1 MRIPSTSSDVHRRL
15 TIPTNTEAAAMG
27 IKRTQKKE
35 LKVGASAASG
45 RAISDKR
52 PKHVSRAPHCQ
63 ACCPNNN
70 DIRGFLTAIAQGDQR
85 KMPLDEAY
93 AISFQRL
100 AETNPFPSSCGRVCP
115 HPCEDGCNRG
125 EFDASV
131 SINQVERRIGDWAL
145 EKGVDLP
152 RVEEEAH
159 AEKIAVIGAG
169 PAGLSC
175 AYQLARRGYP
185 VTVFEAFP
193 KAGGM
198 LRYGIPEYRL
208 PRDVLDSEIDRI
220 ARMGVEIRTNA
231 KIGKD
236 IPFELLQQDYDAVF
250 VGIGAHKG
258 KALRVEG
265 EEAPNVLTG
274 VAYLNLAN
282 EGEPPDVGDK
292 VLVIGG
298 GDTAIDAARMAR
310 RHGAHVTIV
319 YRRTRKEMPAIEP
332 EIVAAL
338 EEGIVLHE
346 LAAPVEMM
354 LGPDGRA
361 TGMKVIKC
369 ELGDLDSSGRRRP
382 VPIEGSEWV
391 IEASMVISA
400 ISQEPDF
407 DPLPNVR
414 EGRDWIRVDEFQQ
427 MLLGGKVVEGVYAGG
442 DVTDLALAV
451 DAIAQGRFA
460 AETIHAKLRGRQPQ
474 KHGLGDVID
483 HKDINFAYY
492 REQMD
497 EGKMRAER
505 YTVSEVPVEERF
517 GDINAEISRGLTD
530 DQVIDEAK
538 RCLSCGECF
547 FCGTCYFYCQDGVIH
562 KPLEFGEP
570 YNFYRME
577 VCQGCSKC
585 AEECPCGYIVMA

>member
-1 MRIPSTSSDVHRRL
+1 
-15 TIPTNTEAAAMG
+15 MG
-27 IKRTQKKE
+27 IKRKAKKK
-35 LKVGASAASG
+35 LKVGASGASG
-45 RAISDKR
+45 RAMSDKR
-52 PKHVSRAPHCQ
+52 PKHVLRAPHCQ
-63 ACCPNNN
+63 TCCPNHN
-70 DIRGFLTAIAQGDQR
+70 DIRGFLSAIAQADQY
-85 KMPLDEAY
+85 KMPPDEAY
-93 AISFQRL
+93 AIAFQRL
-100 AETNPFPSSCGRVCP
+100 AETNPFPAVCGRVCP

-131 SINQVERRIGDWAL
+131 AVNQVERRIGDWAL
-145 EKGVDLP
+145 ERETDLP
-152 RVEEEAH
+152 RIDGEH
-159 AEKIAVIGAG
+159 SEKIAVVGAG

-175 AYQLARRGYP
+175 AYQLARRGYG

-208 PRDVLDSEIDRI
+208 PRDVLDGEIARI
-220 ARMGVEIRTNA
+220 ARLGVEIRTNA
-231 KIGKD
+231 TIGKD
-236 IPFELLQQDYDAVF
+236 IPFELIQQDYQAVF

-258 KALRVEG
+258 KSLRVEG
-265 EEAPNVLTG
+265 EDAPNVVTG
-274 VAYLNLAN
+274 VEYLNLAN
-282 EGEPPDVGDK
+282 EGEAPEQGDK

-310 RHGAHVTIV
+310 RYGADVTIV

-338 EEGIVLHE
+338 EEGVVLHE

-354 LGPDGRA
+354 LGPDGRS

-369 ELGDLDSSGRRRP
+369 KLGDLDSSGRRRP

-391 IEASMVISA
+391 IDATMVISA

-407 DPLPNVR
+407 EPLPSVR
-414 EGRDWIRVDEFQQ
+414 EGRDWIQVDEFQQ
-427 MLLGGKVVEGVYAGG
+427 MLMGGEVVEGLFAGG
-442 DVTDLALAV
+442 DVTDMALAV

-460 AETIHAKLRGRQPQ
+460 AETIHAKL
-474 KHGLGDVID
+474 HGEKPEKEDLGPVIG
-483 HKDINFAYY
+483 KEDIHFAYY

-497 EGKMRAER
+497 EGKMRADR
-505 YTVSEVPVEERF
+505 HEVPEIPVEDRF
-517 GDINAEISRGLTD
+517 ENTEAEISMGLTA
-530 DQVIDEAK
+530 DQALDEAK

-547 FCGTCYFYCQDGVIH
+547 YCGTCYFYCQDGVIH
-562 KPLEFGEP
+562 KPLEFGQI
-570 YNFYRME
+570 YDFYRME

-585 AEECPCGYIVMA
+585 ADECPSGYIVMA